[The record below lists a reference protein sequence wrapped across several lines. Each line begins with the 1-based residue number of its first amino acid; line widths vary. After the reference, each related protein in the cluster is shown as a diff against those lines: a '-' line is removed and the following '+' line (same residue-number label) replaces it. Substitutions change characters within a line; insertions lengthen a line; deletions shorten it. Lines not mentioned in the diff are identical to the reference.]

1 MTTPEDPPF
10 GLRWN
15 KPIANEAAKARI
27 AEAVAARAR
36 PGETIGAGSGST
48 SFLTVVALGRR
59 AAAEGFDV
67 SIVPTSFEI
76 QWAGEAVGLR
86 VCGVVPDRVD
96 WCFDGADEVDPAGRL
111 IKGRGGALYR
121 ERLVFAAAERRLVVA
136 DASKDVERL
145 GSRFPVPVEVEPAW
159 ARRAHAVITRMPH
172 VRSADLRFAQAKDGP
187 VVTELGCVLLDV
199 WFDEID
205 AEDEGRLLAVPGVRG
220 TGIFAGY
227 AYERYAGA
235 GEAA

>member
-1 MTTPEDPPF
+1 MTTPADSAF

-15 KPIANEAAKARI
+15 RPIANQADKERI
-27 AEAVAARAR
+27 AAAVAARAR
-36 PGETIGAGSGST
+36 PGEVIGAGSGST
-48 SFLTVVALGRR
+48 SFLVLLALARR
-59 AAAEGFDV
+59 AAAEGLDV
-67 SIVPTSFEI
+67 SVVPTSFEI

-86 VCGVVPDRVD
+86 VHGVVPDRVD

-121 ERLVFAAAERRLVVA
+121 ERLVFAAAERRLLVA

-145 GSRFPVPVEVEPAW
+145 GSKFPVPVEVEPAW
-159 ARRAHAVITRMPH
+159 ARRAHGVIGRMPH
-172 VRSADLRFAQAKDGP
+172 VRSADLRLAQAKDGP
-187 VVTELGCVLLDV
+187 VVTELGCVLFDV

-205 AEDEGRLLAVPGVRG
+205 GEDEARLLAVSGVRG

-227 AYERYAGA
+227 AYERYAGD
-235 GEAA
+235 AA